1 MSESL
6 IRLLLRLSEAGE
18 PTILWGRQAKPYP
31 DRDLEQLLA
40 RGVLTEQAL
49 ADEWDVCSD
58 CECGLVARPVQ
69 CIDGDL
75 IAACPLDHARDARL
89 DAHDLRSF
97 SINAALIVDE
107 IAAASGFAERPSE
120 AMPGVWHLGRTPTK
134 RSLFIALGR
143 ESVLA
148 PGLIVALRTTEHKLP
163 ITLVGPA
170 VAAAELRHF
179 GEAGMHFVSTA
190 DAFATAGPAF
200 ALNLRNLAPPASIEP
215 RLTLFRLQSKIIFE
229 GRELELPP
237 MSFQLLWLLAEQIE
251 RGNGIVERRRIEKH
265 LWSTVVSKTATAD
278 AVRNLRDA
286 LKKGG
291 MDSAQVDA
299 LVRNI
304 PRQGYIL
311 ELAASEI
318 RLAD

>member
-1 MSESL
+1 MIESL

-18 PTILWGRQAKPYP
+18 PAMLWGRQAKPYP

-40 RGVLTEQAL
+40 RGVLIEQAP

-58 CECGLVARPVQ
+58 CECGLAARPIQ
-69 CIDGDL
+69 RIDGDL

-97 SINAALIVDE
+97 SINAAAIVDE
-107 IAAASGFAERPSE
+107 IATASGFTERPSE
-120 AMPGVWHLGRTPTK
+120 AMPGVWYFGRTPTK
-134 RSLFIALGR
+134 RGLFIALGHG
-143 ESVLA
+143 SVLA
-148 PGLIVALRTTEHKLP
+148 PGLITALRATEHKLP
-163 ITLVGPA
+163 ITLIGPA
-170 VAAAELRHF
+170 VAAAELRRF
-179 GEAGMHFVSTA
+179 AEADVNFVSTA
-190 DAFATAGPAF
+190 DAFSIAGPAF
-200 ALNLRNLAPPASIEP
+200 VLDPRKLIPPVSIEP
-215 RLTLFRLQSKIIFE
+215 RLTLFRPQSKMVFE

-237 MSFQLLWLLAEQIE
+237 ISFKLLWLFAEQIE
-251 RGNGIVERRRIEKH
+251 RGNGIVRRRRIEEC

-278 AVRNLRDA
+278 AIRNLRDA

-291 MDSAQVDA
+291 MKSAQVDA

-304 PRQGYIL
+304 PGQGYIL
-311 ELAASEI
+311 DLAASEI